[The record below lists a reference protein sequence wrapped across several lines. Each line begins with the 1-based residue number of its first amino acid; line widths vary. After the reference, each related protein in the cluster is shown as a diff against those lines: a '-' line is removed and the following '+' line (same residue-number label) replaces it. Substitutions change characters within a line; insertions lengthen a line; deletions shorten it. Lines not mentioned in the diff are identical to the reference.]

1 MENKNLPELTD
12 EQIIKALEC
21 CSQKNTCH
29 ECPYNNAFFAQLC
42 LYLLIRDTFAL
53 IKRLLTQNS
62 ELHQIILNY
71 NKAVDDLKETYS
83 KTLMRCDELSDLSDG
98 VFKIVKS
105 ELIKDLLLRLKE
117 CEKVIGEDN
126 ELKPYILVEDLNG
139 IAKEMMGDKKRGIE

>member
-1 MENKNLPELTD
+1 MRLSVGY
-12 EQIIKALEC
+12 A
-21 CSQKNTCH
+21 
-29 ECPYNNAFFAQLC
+29 NATATL
-42 LYLLIRDTFAL
+42 AL

-105 ELIKDLLLRLKE
+105 ELIKELLLRLKE

-126 ELKPYILVEDLNG
+126 ELKPYILVEDLNR
-139 IAKEMMGDKKRGIE
+139 IANEILSDKKRGIE

>member
-1 MENKNLPELTD
+1 MGNKKLPELTD
-12 EQIIKALEC
+12 EQIIEFWKDAVAKGNETFDKDWYMRL
-21 CSQKNTCH
+21 SVG
-29 ECPYNNAFFAQLC
+29 YANATATL
-42 LYLLIRDTFAL
+42 AL

-105 ELIKDLLLRLKE
+105 ELIKELLLRLKE

-126 ELKPYILVEDLNG
+126 ELKPYILVEDLNR
-139 IAKEMMGDKKRGIE
+139 IANEILSDKKRGIE